1 MTSCR
6 LVDVATVDSGAGFPL
21 QHQGVKGEKFPFL
34 KVSDMNLVGNE
45 RAIRTWNHSISEDV
59 RRTLRAK
66 AFPAGAVIF
75 PKIGAA
81 IGTNKKRLLTQP
93 SCVDNNVMAVI
104 PKVGLLES
112 EFLYFLF
119 LAKNLSD
126 FASDS
131 NPPSMRKSDVE
142 NWTIRATPLPEQ
154 RSIVDLLSRAE
165 GIVRLRREAEKKA
178 AELIPA
184 LFNDMF
190 GDPATNPKGW
200 NTASLGELI
209 VNGPTNGLYKH
220 SSFYGTGT
228 PILRIDAFYD
238 GRVTDLANLKRLRV
252 DASELSRFALAK
264 DDLIINRVNSPEYL
278 GKSAWI
284 PELPEPIVFESNMMR
299 FAVDPQRAAPGF
311 VIQLLQ
317 TGHAKAHFLANAKH
331 AINQS
336 SINQQDVKSLR
347 VTVPNLDLQKQF
359 CQRCNDIVSIQSQQ
373 STATAKAQA
382 AFDALLSN
390 TFTER

>member
-1 MTSCR
+1 MTTCR
-6 LVDVATVDSGAGFPL
+6 LVDVAIVDSGAGFPL
-21 QHQGVKGEKFPFL
+21 QHQGVKGENFPFL

-81 IGTNKKRLLTQP
+81 IGTNKKRLLIQP

-104 PKVGLLES
+104 PKPGLLES

-154 RSIVDLLSRAE
+154 RRIVDLLSRAE

-200 NTASLGELI
+200 PVEALESVAKIISGAT
-209 VNGPTNGLYKH
+209 K
-220 SSFYGTGT
+220 
-228 PILRIDAFYD
+228 
-238 GRVTDLANLKRLRV
+238 GRRFDP
-252 DASELSRFALAK
+252 SEA
-264 DDLIINRVNSPEYL
+264 I
-278 GKSAWI
+278 
-284 PELPEPIVFESNMMR
+284 ELPYMR
-299 FAVDPQRAAPGF
+299 V
-311 VIQLLQ
+311 
-317 TGHAKAHFLANAKH
+317 AN
-331 AINQS
+331 
-336 SINQQDVKSLR
+336 VKDGY
-347 VTVPNLDLQKQF
+347 LDLTEIKTIAVK
-359 CQRCNDIVSIQSQQ
+359 RGEIEKYRLMPGD
-373 STATAKAQA
+373 
-382 AFDALLSN
+382 LLL
-390 TFTER
+390 TEGGDPD